1 MGCENSK
8 SIELIDSNKA
18 INLIQGEIDETKPNL
33 INKILRGDLQGNFK
47 NCLITNQ
54 VQLEEYL
61 VSFIPTKIKKEDNEF
76 ELIHNINDDILTQS
90 IEINFED
97 EYIIALSGLNEI
109 LKVEEYNGNYLVF
122 YDKEG
127 DITKYI
133 AIFVSKLNDFSQIL
147 FCQIPNNQN

>member
-8 SIELIDSNKA
+8 TIEIKENKSLYSIREKM
-18 INLIQGEIDETKPNL
+18 DETKPNL
-33 INKILRGDLQGNFK
+33 IKKILKGYLQGNFK
-47 NCLITNQ
+47 DCLITNKE
-54 VQLEEYL
+54 QLEDYL
-61 VSFIPTKIKKEDNEF
+61 VSFIPTKIRKEDNEF

>member
-8 SIELIDSNKA
+8 TIEIKENKSLYSIREKM
-18 INLIQGEIDETKPNL
+18 DETKPNL
-33 INKILRGDLQGNFK
+33 IKKILKGYLQGNVK
-47 NCLITNQ
+47 DCLITNKE
-54 VQLEEYL
+54 QLEDYL
-61 VSFIPTKIKKEDNEF
+61 VSFIPTKIRKEDNEF